1 MKAKTILLK
10 ATVENIASRKDNT
23 LRITVGTQQ
32 LKEGAELFALQNELV
47 SIGISRLNI
56 TQEDV
61 ELIAE
66 NKFGVEDV
74 PNKKSQSQRL
84 RGVLFLL
91 SQQQGDVDSDVFY
104 KRTMERIIEFY
115 KAKLEPWTS
124 SAYT

>member
-115 KAKLEPWTS
+115 KAKLEPWN
-124 SAYT
+124 

>member
-10 ATVENIASRKDNT
+10 ATVENISSRKDST
-23 LRITVGTQQ
+23 LKIVVGTQQ

-91 SQQQGDVDSDVFY
+91 GNQRGETDFDSYY
-104 KRTMERIIEFY
+104 KRTMENIIEFY
-115 KAKLEPWTS
+115 KAKLEPWTL

>member
-10 ATVENIASRKDNT
+10 ATVENISSRKDST
-23 LRITVGTQQ
+23 LKIVVGTQQ

-91 SQQQGDVDSDVFY
+91 GSQRGETDFDSYY
-104 KRTMERIIEFY
+104 KRTMENIIEFY
-115 KAKLEPWTS
+115 KAKLEPWN
-124 SAYT
+124 

>member
-10 ATVENIASRKDNT
+10 ATVENISSRKDST
-23 LRITVGTQQ
+23 LKIVVGTQQ

-91 SQQQGDVDSDVFY
+91 GNQRGETDFDSYY
-104 KRTMERIIEFY
+104 KRTMENIIEFY
-115 KAKLEPWTS
+115 KAKLEP
-124 SAYT
+124 

>member
-10 ATVENIASRKDNT
+10 ATVENISSRKDST
-23 LRITVGTQQ
+23 LKIVVGTQQ

-91 SQQQGDVDSDVFY
+91 GSQRGETDLDSYY
-104 KRTMERIIEFY
+104 KRTMENIIEFY
-115 KAKLEPWTS
+115 KAKLEPWTL
-124 SAYT
+124 SAST

>member
-91 SQQQGDVDSDVFY
+91 SQQQGDVDSDLFY

-115 KAKLEPWTS
+115 KAKLEPWN
-124 SAYT
+124 

>member
-23 LRITVGTQQ
+23 LKITIGTQQ

-66 NKFGVEDV
+66 NKFGVDDV

-115 KAKLEPWTS
+115 KAKLEPWTL

>member
-91 SQQQGDVDSDVFY
+91 GNQRGETDFDSYY
-104 KRTMERIIEFY
+104 KRTMENIIEFY
-115 KAKLEPWTS
+115 KAKLEP
-124 SAYT
+124 

>member
-1 MKAKTILLK
+1 MKTKTILLK

-91 SQQQGDVDSDVFY
+91 GNQRGETDFDSYY
-104 KRTMERIIEFY
+104 KRTMENIIEFY
-115 KAKLEPWTS
+115 KAKLEPWN
-124 SAYT
+124 

>member
-23 LRITVGTQQ
+23 LKITIGTQQ

-66 NKFGVEDV
+66 NKFGVDDV

-124 SAYT
+124 SAST

>member
-1 MKAKTILLK
+1 MTYAMKAKTILLK

-91 SQQQGDVDSDVFY
+91 GNQRGETDFDSYY
-104 KRTMERIIEFY
+104 KRTMENIIEFY
-115 KAKLEPWTS
+115 KAKLEP
-124 SAYT
+124 

>member
-115 KAKLEPWTS
+115 KAKLEPWNL
-124 SAYT
+124 SAST

>member
-1 MKAKTILLK
+1 MKPKTILLK
-10 ATVENIASRKDNT
+10 ATVENLSSRKDNT
-23 LRITVGTQQ
+23 LKITIGTQQ

-66 NKFGVEDV
+66 NKFGVDDV

-91 SQQQGDVDSDVFY
+91 GSQRGETDSDSFY
-104 KRTMERIIEFY
+104 KRTMENIIEFY
-115 KAKLEPWTS
+115 KAKLEQ
-124 SAYT
+124 

>member
-1 MKAKTILLK
+1 MTYAMKAKTILLK
-10 ATVENIASRKDNT
+10 ATVENISSRKDST
-23 LRITVGTQQ
+23 LKIVVGTQQ

-115 KAKLEPWTS
+115 KAKLEP
-124 SAYT
+124 

>member
-115 KAKLEPWTS
+115 KAKLEPWTL

>member
-1 MKAKTILLK
+1 MTYAMKAKTILLK

-91 SQQQGDVDSDVFY
+91 GSQRGETDFDSYY
-104 KRTMERIIEFY
+104 KRTMENIIEFY
-115 KAKLEPWTS
+115 KAKLEG
-124 SAYT
+124 